1 MRFALSF
8 EGSLPSS
15 GNDDQTK
22 PPSKLKQIWDIRDAI
37 SPQIEGLFKT
47 HHALRGATGAS
58 RITKNIVN
66 DPIII
71 NGLQFLAL
79 IRPALKLKCGL
90 EIQMLVNH
98 DVASIVT
105 KSGDL
110 DNRLKTLFDGL
121 RCPASQQEIKQHKLA
136 GTNPHYCLLED
147 DALIT
152 SLQIETLRNY
162 GAPLA
167 SAIDHVRL
175 NITVTVE
182 PAEGDVANSPFRG
195 D

>member
-8 EGSLPSS
+8 EGALPSS
-15 GNDDQTK
+15 GNDRHPGK
-22 PPSKLKQIWDIRDAI
+22 PSKLRQIWDIRDAI
-37 SPQIEGLFKT
+37 SPQIEGLFKS
-47 HHALRGATGAS
+47 HHALRGDTGAT
-58 RITKNIVN
+58 RLTRNILN
-66 DPIII
+66 DPIVID
-71 NGLQFLAL
+71 GRRFFPL

-90 EIQMLVNH
+90 QIQMLLNH
-98 DVASIVT
+98 AVASVVT

-121 RCPASQQEIKQHKLA
+121 RCPAGSQEIKQYA
-136 GTNPHYCLLED
+136 AADIARYCLLED

-152 SLQIETLRNY
+152 SLQVEALRNY
-162 GAPLA
+162 AAPSVA
-167 SAIDHVRL
+167 AIDHVRL

-182 PAEGDVANSPFRG
+182 PAEGDVLNRPFLG